1 MGAIWR
7 YKLEQEFI
15 LKHKVFEGLC
25 FENEW
30 FSIKDGEIRIEKGY
44 AWDGCTP
51 AYPII
56 KGDSFPTGLWV
67 GIWDGPLGIDC
78 KPAAWMASLC
88 HDVLCQFR
96 EDLLDVSK
104 ERSVAIFRELLVLNN
119 APNWMVKAYPW
130 AVDRFGPQAW
140 RGAFWEALAN

>member
-56 KGDSFPTGLWV
+56 KGDSFLSSLTNVGTETTTYSLIVLKSSGYKTVSSLKGGVSRSTMRSADCAGRCTRRSSRSRPTSAG
-67 GIWDGPLGIDC
+67 
-78 KPAAWMASLC
+78 AA
-88 HDVLCQFR
+88 
-96 EDLLDVSK
+96 
-104 ERSVAIFRELLVLNN
+104 RSIPRL
-119 APNWMVKAYPW
+119 P
-130 AVDRFGPQAW
+130 R
-140 RGAFWEALAN
+140 